1 MCIQQIKILKISKV
15 APTVVVD
22 YNKHKYLEQQEM
34 LGKIVGKE
42 DKVKAWKKEWEE
54 TTAKDGKEIK
64 KQSDKMQQYH
74 CLMNSIK
81 TLHIRRQLG
90 SWWRSV
96 ISSIWFKN
104 AT

>member
-1 MCIQQIKILKISKV
+1 MYTLLTKTLKISKV

-42 DKVKAWKKEWEE
+42 DKVKAWKKDWEE

-64 KQSDKMQQYH
+64 SNWTR
-74 CLMNSIK
+74 CN
-81 TLHIRRQLG
+81 
-90 SWWRSV
+90 SV
-96 ISSIWFKN
+96 IV
-104 AT
+104 

>member
-1 MCIQQIKILKISKV
+1 MYTLLTKTLKISKV

-42 DKVKAWKKEWEE
+42 DKVKAWKKDWEE

-64 KQSDKMQQYH
+64 KQLDKMQQCH
-74 CLMNSIK
+74 CLMNLIK
-81 TLHIRRQLG
+81 IIHLRR
-90 SWWRSV
+90 
-96 ISSIWFKN
+96 
-104 AT
+104 

>member
-1 MCIQQIKILKISKV
+1 MYTLLTKILKKYQKV

-42 DKVKAWKKEWEE
+42 DKVKAWKKDWEE

-64 KQSDKMQQYH
+64 KSNWTR
-74 CLMNSIK
+74 CN
-81 TLHIRRQLG
+81 
-90 SWWRSV
+90 SV
-96 ISSIWFKN
+96 IV
-104 AT
+104 

>member
-1 MCIQQIKILKISKV
+1 M

-42 DKVKAWKKEWEE
+42 DKVKAWKKDWEE

-64 KQSDKMQQYH
+64 KQLDKMQQCH
-74 CLMNSIK
+74 CLMNLIKLYTYGDNWGRGGSI
-81 TLHIRRQLG
+81 
-90 SWWRSV
+90 

-104 AT
+104 ATRTTKVNCKSRLG